1 MKTTYYKIQTF
12 ILAILLLCLTSQVRA
27 MEYTGGEKA
36 SIKIWSLDNEGNPI
50 TGFKY
55 EIINEKDEIIIAD
68 MTDIS
73 FWEQD
78 VEFGKYTINE
88 IQSPEGYKPNS
99 PLEITLPYKD
109 LNGQMLN
116 VLKLYPK
123 HFELALD
130 EKPEKPNKPEKQD
143 KPTKPDINKHKNP
156 DTGDINI
163 NYIIIE
169 LVGATIILFIVRRKS
184 KELIKSNFYK

>member
-55 EIINEKDEIIIAD
+55 EIINEKNEIIIAD
-68 MTDIS
+68 MTNTS

-78 VEFGKYTINE
+78 VEFGEYTINE
-88 IQSPEGYKPNS
+88 IQRPEGYNANNPINVN
-99 PLEITLPYKD
+99 LPYKD
-109 LNGQMLN
+109 TNGNMLN
-116 VLKLYPK
+116 VIKIYPK
-123 HFELALD
+123 HFKVD
-130 EKPEKPNKPEKQD
+130 FEKEKDNQNSNPS
-143 KPTKPDINKHKNP
+143 NP
-156 DTGDINI
+156 DTGVDGVSSSV
-163 NYIIIE
+163 YLLSLASAA
-169 LVGATIILFIVRRKS
+169 LVALKKK
-184 KELIKSNFYK
+184 KEEDEE

>member
-109 LNGQMLN
+109 SNGQMLN
-116 VLKLYPK
+116 VLKMYPK
-123 HFELALD
+123 HFELDPD
-130 EKPEKPNKPEKQD
+130 EKPEKPNKPEEPNK
-143 KPTKPDINKHKNP
+143 TEINTQENP
-156 DTGDINI
+156 NTGDKNI
-163 NYIIIE
+163 SYIIIT
-169 LVGATIILFIVRRKS
+169 LVGATIILFLVRRKC